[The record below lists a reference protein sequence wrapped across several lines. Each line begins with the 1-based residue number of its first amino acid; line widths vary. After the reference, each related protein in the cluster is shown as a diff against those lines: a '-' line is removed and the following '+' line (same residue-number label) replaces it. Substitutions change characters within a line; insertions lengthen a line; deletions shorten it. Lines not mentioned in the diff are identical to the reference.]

1 MCYVERGAR
10 LSFMKI
16 AGWLLSVTGWLLVL
30 LAVILLR
37 TEASRG
43 AFVLA
48 GLAVQVL
55 GLALVFRAQPAP
67 RGGRP

>member
-1 MCYVERGAR
+1 
-10 LSFMKI
+10 MKI

>member
-1 MCYVERGAR
+1 LCYVERGAR